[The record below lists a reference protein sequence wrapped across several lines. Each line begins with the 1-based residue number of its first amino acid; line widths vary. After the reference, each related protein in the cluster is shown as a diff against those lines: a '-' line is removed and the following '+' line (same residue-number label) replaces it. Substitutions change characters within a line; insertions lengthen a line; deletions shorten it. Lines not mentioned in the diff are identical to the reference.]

1 MFRLM
6 TAALALV
13 TLNAFA
19 SPLPEY
25 PFVFAVGDAKATLPP
40 DTGHL
45 NFTVSSRNAGADVAL
60 AAVRKTSELALTIL
74 AEAGVADAD
83 VNASSMNKESR
94 SHWDDKRD
102 QSIPDGYEVT
112 RKFEVTVRNLDR
124 YPKMMTALFALSN
137 TEDFLA
143 YFQRSDAA
151 TVSTHLLEA
160 AAADAKAKAEKMA
173 AQFGARVGRVRAVS
187 QIPVADVPYVFG
199 VSNQPLVIDRPD
211 LAIESA
217 NSPDQLLV
225 PASVEI
231 TERLNVVFEL
241 EQGSLGPTD

>member
-40 DTGHL
+40 DVGHL
-45 NFTVSSRNAGADVAL
+45 SFTVSSHNANVDVAL
-60 AAVRKTSELALTIL
+60 ATVSKTSDIALKIL
-74 AEAGVADAD
+74 ADAGLGAADID
-83 VNASSMNKESR
+83 ASPMTKDSR

-102 QSIPDGYEVT
+102 QSVPDGYEVS
-112 RKFEVTVRNLDR
+112 RKFEITVRNLGK
-124 YPKMMTALFALSN
+124 YPKMVTALFALPN
-137 TEDFLA
+137 TEDFRP
-143 YFQRSDAA
+143 YFKRSDAA
-151 TVSTHLLEA
+151 TVSTQLLEA

-173 AQFGARVGRVRAVS
+173 AQFGARVGRVRAIS
-187 QIPVADVPYVFG
+187 QIPVAEVPYVFG
-199 VSNQPLVIDRPD
+199 VSTLPLRIGEPD
-211 LAIESA
+211 YAIEA
-217 NSPDQLLV
+217 PDSLDRLLV

-241 EQGSLGPTD
+241 E

>member
-1 MFRLM
+1 M

-40 DTGHL
+40 DAGHL
-45 NFTVSSRNAGADVAL
+45 NFTVSSRNADADVSL
-60 AAVRKTSELALTIL
+60 AAVRKTSELALSIL

-94 SHWDDKRD
+94 SHWDDKRG
-102 QSIPDGYEVT
+102 QSVPDGYEVS
-112 RKFEVTVRNLDR
+112 RKFEIKVRNLDR
-124 YPKMMTALFALSN
+124 YPKMVTALFALPN
-137 TEDFLA
+137 TADFYA
-143 YFQRSDAA
+143 SFKRSDAA
-151 TVSTHLLEA
+151 TVSAQLLEA

-173 AQFGARVGRVRAVS
+173 AQFGAILGRVRAIS
-187 QIPVADVPYVFG
+187 QIPVAEVPFVFG
-199 VSNQPLVIDRPD
+199 VSTLPLRIGAPD
-211 LAIESA
+211 FAIEA
-217 NSPDQLLV
+217 PDSVDRLLV

-241 EQGSLGPTD
+241 E

>member
-1 MFRLM
+1 MIRLI

-45 NFTVSSRNAGADVAL
+45 NFTVSSRNADADVAL

-94 SHWDDKRD
+94 SHWDEKRG
-102 QSIPDGYEVT
+102 QSVPDGYEVS
-112 RKFEVTVRNLDR
+112 RKFEIKIRKLDR
-124 YPKMMTALFALSN
+124 YPKMVTALFALPN
-137 TEDFLA
+137 TADFYA
-143 YFQRSDAA
+143 SFKRSDAA
-151 TVSTHLLEA
+151 TVSTQLLEA
-160 AAADAKAKAEKMA
+160 AAADARAKAEKMA
-173 AQFGARVGRVRAVS
+173 AQFGSRVGRVRAIS

-199 VSNQPLVIDRPD
+199 VSSRPIGIDRPD
-211 LAIESA
+211 YAIEAPDSL
-217 NSPDQLLV
+217 DQLLV

-241 EQGSLGPTD
+241 E